1 MTLFEMKEKIF
12 ALENER
18 KGIADYINEKAA
30 DPNTPIEEIE
40 AKQKKMDELTKRI
53 DILQKSHDVEEKR
66 QKAALAMQSGGG
78 AGTGMTEK
86 DAKIK
91 AKADFYRDAIM
102 GTISGKSYEGLGA
115 IPAATADLG
124 NGDKLLPTNL
134 ARELLIEPFEIN
146 PLRNIARITNITGLE
161 EPKLG
166 FTIEDADLADVTD
179 QQTANEIEMEG
190 DTVAYGRLKAK
201 VSATIKDT
209 VLHGTDLDVVNAVE
223 GALRSALAKREK
235 FFAFKSA
242 TAIYNSGTP
251 DSVHRHMSFY
261 DYTSYTSASV
271 LTYAITAKEGA
282 TMYEAIVAALGDLAD
297 DFAVNASVVMKKSDY
312 FAMVKSLANDSEALF
327 GSKPQSILGYPVV
340 FCDKATIPVVG
351 DFSFYGINYDIGTIF
366 ETDKDAK
373 KGEYYW
379 VLTAWGDQQ
388 IRLKS
393 AFRLA
398 IVNP

>member
-1 MTLFEMKEKIF
+1 MTLFELKEKMATLKAAI
-12 ALENER
+12 L
-18 KGIADYINEKAA
+18 ADANWLAEKAA
-30 DPNTPIEEIE
+30 DPNTKMEEIKE
-40 AKQKKMDELTKRI
+40 KQDHRDELQVRYDTLKAE
-53 DILQKSHDVEEKR
+53 HDRMEAEQR
-66 QKAALAMQSGGG
+66 QAIAAKAVADGTVTAEQNLIAAKAA
-78 AGTGMTEK
+78 
-86 DAKIK
+86 
-91 AKADFYRDAIM
+91 FYRSVL
-102 GTISGKSYEGLGA
+102 SGQPITQKTYEGLGG
-115 IPAATADLG
+115 IPAADADLG
-124 NGDKLLPTNL
+124 SGDKLLPTNL

-166 FTIEDADLADVTD
+166 YTIEDADLADVTD
-179 QQTANEIEMEG
+179 KQTANEIALAG

-209 VLHGTDLDVVNAVE
+209 VLHGTDLDVVTAVE

-235 FFAFKSA
+235 HFAFLSA
-242 TAIYNSGTP
+242 AACAS
-251 DSVHRHMSFY
+251 DSTHKHMSFY
-261 DYTSYTSASV
+261 NGTISQGVT
-271 LTYAITAKEGA
+271 TYEITAKEGA
-282 TMYEAIVAALGDLAD
+282 TMYDAIVAALGDLAD
-297 DFAVNASVVMKKSDY
+297 DYSVNARVVMKKADY
-312 FAMVKSLANDSEALF
+312 FAMVKELANDSEALF
-327 GSKPQSILGYPVV
+327 GPKPASILGYPVD
-340 FCDKATIPVVG
+340 FCDKADIPVVG
-351 DFSFYGINYDIGTIF
+351 DFDFYGINYDIGTIF

>member
-1 MTLFEMKEKIF
+1 MNLFELKEKMATLKAAI
-12 ALENER
+12 L
-18 KGIADYINEKAA
+18 ADANWLAEKAA
-30 DPNTPIEEIE
+30 DPATSKEDIE
-40 AKQKKMDELTKRI
+40 AKKAHRDDLQMRYDTVKAEHDRMEAEQKQAIAADAVASGKVTAEQNLI
-53 DILQKSHDVEEKR
+53 AA
-66 QKAALAMQSGGG
+66 KAA
-78 AGTGMTEK
+78 
-86 DAKIK
+86 
-91 AKADFYRDAIM
+91 FYRAIFA
-102 GTISGKSYEGLGA
+102 GKDVDTKAYEGLGA
-115 IPAATADLG
+115 IPAANADLG
-124 NGDKLLPTNL
+124 TGDKLLPTNL

-146 PLRNIARITNITGLE
+146 PLRTIARITNITGLE

-166 FTIEDADLADVTD
+166 YTIEDADLADVTD
-179 QQTANEIEMEG
+179 KQTANEIALSG

-209 VLHGTDLDVVNAVE
+209 VLHGTDVDVVNAVE

-235 FFAFKSA
+235 HFAFLPASSCA
-242 TAIYNSGTP
+242 S
-251 DSVHRHMSFY
+251 DSTHKHMSFY
-261 DYTSYTSASV
+261 NGTISQGVT
-271 LTYAITAKEGA
+271 TYDITAKEGA
-282 TMYEAIVAALGDLAD
+282 TMYDAIVAALGDLAD
-297 DFAVNASVVMKKSDY
+297 DYAVNASVVMKKADY
-312 FAMVKSLANDSEALF
+312 YAMVKALANDSEALF
-327 GSKPQSILGYPVV
+327 GSKPASILGYPVH

>member
-1 MTLFEMKEKIF
+1 MTLFELKEKMATIK
-12 ALENER
+12 AAIL
-18 KGIADYINEKAA
+18 ADANWLAEKAA
-30 DPNTPIEEIE
+30 DPSTEMKDIEE
-40 AKQKKMDELTKRI
+40 KQAHRDELQKRY
-53 DILQKSHDVEEKR
+53 DTLKAEHDRMEIEQREAIAAKAVADGKVTPE
-66 QKAALAMQSGGG
+66 QNLIAAKAA
-78 AGTGMTEK
+78 
-86 DAKIK
+86 
-91 AKADFYRDAIM
+91 FYRAVFS
-102 GTISGKSYEGLGA
+102 GQPISSKTYEGLGG
-115 IPAATADLG
+115 IPAADADLG

-134 ARELLIEPFEIN
+134 ARELLVEPFEIN
-146 PLRNIARITNITGLE
+146 PLRTIARITNITGLE

-166 FTIEDADLADVTD
+166 YTIEDADLADVTD
-179 QQTANEIEMEG
+179 KQTANEIELSG

-209 VLHGTDLDVVNAVE
+209 VLHGTDLDIVTAVE

-235 FFAFKSA
+235 HFAFLPAASCASDA
-242 TAIYNSGTP
+242 T
-251 DSVHRHMSFY
+251 HKHMSFY
-261 DYTSYTSASV
+261 NQSV
-271 LTYAITAKEGA
+271 ANTYDITAKTGA
-282 TMYEAIVAALGDLAD
+282 TMYDAIVAALADLAD
-297 DFAVNASVVMKKSDY
+297 DYAVNARVVMKKADY
-312 FAMVKSLANDSEALF
+312 YAMIKELANDSEALF
-327 GSKPQSILGYPVV
+327 GSKPASILGYPVD

-398 IVNP
+398 VVSA

>member
-1 MTLFEMKEKIF
+1 MTLFELKEKMATIK
-12 ALENER
+12 AAIL
-18 KGIADYINEKAA
+18 ADANWLAEKAA
-30 DPNTPIEEIE
+30 DPSTEMKDIEEKQAHRDDLQKRYDTLKAEHDRIE
-40 AKQKKMDELTKRI
+40 AEQREAIAAKAVADGKVTPEQNLI
-53 DILQKSHDVEEKR
+53 AA
-66 QKAALAMQSGGG
+66 KAA
-78 AGTGMTEK
+78 
-86 DAKIK
+86 
-91 AKADFYRDAIM
+91 FYRAVFS
-102 GTISGKSYEGLGA
+102 GQPISSKAYEGLGG
-115 IPAATADLG
+115 IPAADADLG

-134 ARELLIEPFEIN
+134 ARELLVEPFEIN
-146 PLRNIARITNITGLE
+146 PLRTIARVTNITGLE

-166 FTIEDADLADVTD
+166 YTIEDADLADVTD
-179 QQTANEIEMEG
+179 KQTAKEIELSG

-209 VLHGTDLDVVNAVE
+209 VLHGTDLDIVTAVE

-235 FFAFKSA
+235 HFAFLPASSCA
-242 TAIYNSGTP
+242 S
-251 DSVHRHMSFY
+251 DSTHKHMSFY
-261 DYTSYTSASV
+261 NGTISDGVT
-271 LTYAITAKEGA
+271 TYNITAKVGA
-282 TMYEAIVAALGDLAD
+282 TMYDAIVNALADLAD
-297 DFAVNASVVMKKSDY
+297 DYAVNARVVMKKADY
-312 FAMVKSLANDSEALF
+312 YAMIKELANDSEALF
-327 GSKPQSILGYPVV
+327 GSKPASILGYPVD

-398 IVNP
+398 VVSA

>member
-1 MTLFEMKEKIF
+1 MTIFEMREKMAHLQAAI
-12 ALENER
+12 N
-18 KGIADYINEKAA
+18 ADAQFLAEKAS
-30 DPNTPIEEIE
+30 DPTVTMEDLN
-40 AKQKKMDELTKRI
+40 AKQAHMEDTQKRFDMI
-53 DILQKSHDVEEKR
+53 KAQCERAEAEARQRVQDQQKALSGDAEKDNIIA
-66 QKAALAMQSGGG
+66 QKAA
-78 AGTGMTEK
+78 
-86 DAKIK
+86 
-91 AKADFYRDAIM
+91 FYRDAVM
-102 GTISGKSYEGLGA
+102 GVIGKTYEGLGA
-115 IPAATADLG
+115 IPANDSDLG
-124 NGDKLLPTNL
+124 TGDKLLPTNL

-146 PLRNIARITNITGLE
+146 PLRAIARITNITGLE

-166 FTIEDADLADVTD
+166 YTIEDADLADVTD
-179 QQTANEIEMEG
+179 KATANEIAFSG
-190 DTVAYGRLKAK
+190 DTVNYGRLKAK

-209 VLHGTDLDVVNAVE
+209 VLHGTDLDVVTAVE

-235 FFAFKSA
+235 HFAFQSA
-242 TAIYNSGTP
+242 TSIYNSGTP

-282 TMYEAIVAALGDLAD
+282 TMYDAIVACLGDLAD
-297 DFAVNASVVMKKSDY
+297 DYSVNASIVMKKSDY
-312 FAMVKSLANDSEALF
+312 YAMVKSLANDSEALF
-327 GSKPQSILGYPVV
+327 GSKPASILGYPVH

-351 DFSFYGINYDIGTIF
+351 DFNFYGINYDIGTIF